1 MATAQKIKFS
11 IKDFVSKCFSE
22 LLSKSPTQSQALKTD
37 TKAQTKVKDVKYTRI
52 IVEVKVKKIILQCP
66 KNNTN
71 QVEKVLVEHILTNK
85 ELSKNF

>member
-1 MATAQKIKFS
+1 M
-11 IKDFVSKCFSE
+11 
-22 LLSKSPTQSQALKTD
+22 LSKSPTQSQTLKTD